1 MSAPLSLG
9 PARPVPLSA
18 VNPVAQ
24 LSAIVVVTVVLLV
37 SGDLVTPSVLLA
49 AELALLPAAG
59 LTRPGDVLRRT
70 WPLLL
75 SALGVAWVNVAFGSL
90 DGADA
95 WLSGLTWAL
104 RVVALA
110 LPGILLVASTDP
122 VRLADA
128 LTLHWRLSTRFAY
141 GSLAALRLVPLLAAE
156 WETIRLAR
164 RARGVDGGA
173 NPVAH
178 ARLLASTAFALLV
191 GAIRRGTRL
200 ATAMDARGF
209 DSGVVRT
216 NARGFDSGV
225 VRTNARGSRLR
236 ALDGWSVAAA
246 VALSA
251 VAVTASVL
259 SGAWSPILS

>member
-1 MSAPLSLG
+1 MSTPLALG

-24 LSAIVVVTVVLLV
+24 LAAIVVVSGVLLV
-37 SGDLVTPSVLLA
+37 SGDLVTPAVLLA

-59 LTRPGDVLRRT
+59 LSRPGDVLRRT

-75 SALGVAWVNVAFGSL
+75 SAAGVAWVNVAFG
-90 DGADA
+90 A
-95 WLSGLTWAL
+95 LSGSEAWVSGATWAL
-104 RVVALA
+104 RVVALS

-128 LTLHWRLSTRFAY
+128 LTLHWRVSTRFAY
-141 GSLAALRLVPLLAAE
+141 GALAALRLVPLLAAE
-156 WETIRLAR
+156 WESIRLAR
-164 RARGVDGGA
+164 RARGVDAGR

-178 ARLLASTAFALLV
+178 AQLLASTAFALLV

-209 DSGVVRT
+209 DSGI
-216 NARGFDSGV
+216 A
-225 VRTNARGSRLR
+225 RTNARGSVLR
-236 ALDGWSVAAA
+236 PRDTGFVVAA
-246 VALSA
+246 VAVCA
-251 VAVTASVL
+251 VAVVL
-259 SGAWSPILS
+259 SVATGSWHPVFSG

>member
-24 LSAIVVVTVVLLV
+24 LSAVLVVTCVLLV
-37 SGDLVTPSVLLA
+37 SGDPVTPGVLLA

-59 LTRPGDVLRRT
+59 LSRPGDVLRRT

-90 DGADA
+90 DGGEA
-95 WLSGLTWAL
+95 WLSGGTWAL

-128 LTLHWRLSTRFAY
+128 LTLHWRVSTRFAY

-164 RARGVDGGA
+164 RARGVDGGR

-178 ARLLASTAFALLV
+178 VRLLASTAFALLV
-191 GAIRRGTRL
+191 GAIRRGSRL

-209 DSGVVRT
+209 DSGVT
-216 NARGFDSGV
+216 
-225 VRTNARGSRLR
+225 RTNARGSRLQP
-236 ALDGWSVAAA
+236 LDRWFVVGA
-246 VALSA
+246 VALCA
-251 VAVTASVL
+251 AAVTASVL
-259 SGAWSPILS
+259 SGAWSPVFS

>member
-24 LSAIVVVTVVLLV
+24 LSAIVVVTVVLLI
-37 SGDLVTPSVLLA
+37 SGDPVTPLLLLL

-59 LTRPGDVLRRT
+59 LVRPGDVLRRL

-75 SALGVAWVNVAFGSL
+75 SAVGVTWVNVAFGSL
-90 DGADA
+90 EGAAA
-95 WLSGLTWAL
+95 WTSGATWAV

-110 LPGILLVASTDP
+110 LPGVLLVASTDP

-128 LTLHWRLSTRFAY
+128 LTLHWRVPTRFAY
-141 GSLAALRLVPLLAAE
+141 GALAALRLVPLLATE

-164 RARGVDGGA
+164 RARGVDAGA
-173 NPVAH
+173 NPAAQ
-178 ARLLASTAFALLV
+178 ARLLAGTAFALLV
-191 GAIRRGTRL
+191 GAIRRATRL

-209 DSGVVRT
+209 DSGI
-216 NARGFDSGV
+216 
-225 VRTNARGSRLR
+225 VRTNARGSVLR
-236 ALDGWSVAAA
+236 SGDRWFVAGT
-246 VALSA
+246 VGLCA
-251 VAVTASVL
+251 VAVTTSVL
-259 SGAWSPILS
+259 TGAWHPVFS